1 MEFLVFIR
9 GSVGKNLAI
18 SQEADT
24 FIVRPAT
31 KLKMAAINVRFFLFN
46 CILLTTGIA
55 LFLSS

>member
-31 KLKMAAINVRFFLFN
+31 KLKMAAINVRFFFIQLHSADYWDRF
-46 CILLTTGIA
+46 I
-55 LFLSS
+55 S